1 MTCKGNVGYIDLHHL
16 NDSVYLPIHA
26 VMYMYVDARTHT
38 DGLGVCKW

>member
-16 NDSVYLPIHA
+16 NDSVYLHA